1 MSDFLYEIN
10 DTNELKD
17 QGGSFVD
24 AGIVENLELDRIE
37 SKESKNGNKFLAFY
51 FKDLSGSEVP
61 KTEWAPKDEDPN
73 KLKSKINKQMTRIH
87 HMLVASGIMTKEE
100 LNIKADSF
108 EDFGAQLVKVVGDK
122 AKGIKLRAKVVY
134 DNNNF
139 TTLPNYTKY
148 IWIEPMTVSKEE
160 SKIRLLSI
168 DKMER
173 VQPDV
178 EKPAIDP
185 YELENKTDLGD
196 KLPY

>member
-24 AGIVENLELDRIE
+24 AGIIENLELARVE

-61 KTEWAPKDEDPN
+61 KTEWAPKDEDPV
-73 KLKSKINKQMTRIH
+73 KLKGKINKQMTRIH
-87 HMLVASGIMTKEE
+87 HMLVASGILTKEE
-100 LNIKADSF
+100 LTIKASSF
-108 EDFGAQLVKVVGDK
+108 EDFGAQLVKVIGEK
-122 AKGIKLRAKVVY
+122 AQGIKLRAKVVY

-160 SKIRLLSI
+160 SKIRILSI

-173 VQPDV
+173 VQPDA
-178 EKPAIDP
+178 EKPTVDP
-185 YELENKTDLGD
+185 FETENK
-196 KLPY
+196 PESIF